1 MGVYPVQQIKS
12 QILQSE
18 DVSAR
23 EVVVRRAFYIP
34 PDDVFDLK
42 LLLLPLVT
50 VPMFSFCLEC
60 FLSCIMVNLEE
71 FISFI

>member
-12 QILQSE
+12 QILESE
-18 DVSAR
+18 DVSAT

-50 VPMFSFCLEC
+50 VPCSLYLSGMFSFLHYGA
-60 FLSCIMVNLEE
+60 FRRIYLSI
-71 FISFI
+71 